1 MQPASGFRVGGLKRS
16 RPALSS
22 AQLDMKSEEAAAAPA
37 KPSGRAGVPHSPPA
51 AITLGGGGD
60 PLAAIRALRPAAL
73 PAAKA
78 TLLGV
83 TRPVF
88 FRTELTPTADD
99 WDDYG
104 GSLKYIPGTG
114 TY

>member
-1 MQPASGFRVGGLKRS
+1 MAT
-16 RPALSS
+16 
-22 AQLDMKSEEAAAAPA
+22 AQLEAKSAEAATT
-37 KPSGRAGVPHSPPA
+37 KTSGRAGVPHSPPA
-51 AITLGGGGD
+51 AINLGTD
-60 PLAAIRALRPAAL
+60 PLASLRALRPAAL

-88 FRTELTPTADD
+88 FRTELTPAGDD

-104 GSLKYIPGTG
+104 GSLKYIPGTQWPMS
-114 TY
+114 TYEYSNIGILTVHTVFT